1 MTSST
6 SSSSAFPLRRA
17 VLLGA
22 VFLVANCGLVYEL
35 LAGTISSYLVGSAV
49 FQFSIV
55 VGVFMAAMGL
65 GAYLSR
71 FIETDLFDAFVT
83 VELVTGV
90 VGGFSALVLYLAFL
104 YLDHYTLALYGVCVL
119 IGTFVGMEIPLVLRL
134 LEDRLDLK
142 VNVSAVLGLD
152 YVGALTAS
160 IAFPLLFLP
169 WFGQLATAFF
179 FGLLNVTVALVCCW
193 AFRHELVR
201 PRRTATA
208 AAVAAVLLLA
218 GLSGSTRLVSFF
230 ETQLYRDTI
239 LLSRNS
245 SYQRVVM
252 TQWRD
257 DLRLYLDGNLQFST
271 RDEHRYHETLVHT
284 VMGFPGR
291 REQVLV
297 LGGGDGMA
305 AREVLKYD
313 DVERIDLVE
322 LDPMITEMFTERA
335 PLRELNDGALTDPR
349 VHVHNGDAME
359 YLESL
364 PTDRVYDRVII
375 DFPDPNNPSLGKLYT
390 AEFYRLLVRHL
401 AGDGYVITQAT
412 AAFQTPRSFRCIQE
426 TLADTEH
433 PRRRGETISTAP
445 LHAFVP
451 SLGDWGFVLASPG
464 PIRRSQWERRVETEY
479 LTAEQFQSHFVFP
492 EDMRPAPVDINHLDN
507 QVLVQY
513 YEQDWRKTRR

>member
-1 MTSST
+1 MSQSKSPSSQ
-6 SSSSAFPLRRA
+6 FPFRRA

-65 GAYLSR
+65 GAFLSR
-71 FIETDLFDAFVT
+71 YIERDLFDAFVT

-90 VGGFSALVLYLAFL
+90 AGGFSALILYVVFL
-104 YLDHYTLALYGVCVL
+104 YLDHYTLALYGICVL

-142 VNVSAVLGLD
+142 VNVSAVMGLD

-160 IAFPLLFLP
+160 IGFPLVFLP

-179 FGLLNVTVALVCCW
+179 FGLLNVAVAGLCCYV
-193 AFRHELVR
+193 FRDQLRR
-201 PRRTATA
+201 PRRTAA
-208 AAVAAVLLLA
+208 ACGVAGVLLLG
-218 GLSGSTRLVSFF
+218 GLVGSHQLVSVF
-230 ETQLYRDTI
+230 ESKLYRDSI
-239 LLSRNS
+239 LLSRTS
-245 SYQRVVM
+245 AHQRIVM
-252 TQWRD
+252 TRWRD
-257 DLRLYLDGNLQFST
+257 DVRLYLDGNLQFST
-271 RDEHRYHETLVHT
+271 RDEHRYHETLVHSA
-284 VMGFPGR
+284 MGFPGR
-291 REQVLV
+291 REEVLI

-305 AREVLKYD
+305 AREVLKYE

-322 LDPMITEMFTERA
+322 LDATITEMFSRRPE
-335 PLRELNDGALTDPR
+335 LREMNDGALLDER
-349 VHVHNGDAME
+349 VHVHNRDGME

-390 AEFYRLLVRHL
+390 QEFYRLLARHL
-401 AGDGYVITQAT
+401 SGGGFLITQAT
-412 AAFQTPRSFRCIQE
+412 AAYQTPHSFWCIEKTIDE
-426 TLADTEH
+426 TSH
-433 PRRRGETISTAP
+433 RRRRGGTLRTAP

-464 PIRRSQWERRVETEY
+464 PIPKKRWRRSVDTEY
-479 LTAEQFQSHFVFP
+479 LSAEQFRTQFVFP
-492 EDMRPAPVDINHLDN
+492 RDMRPPEIEVNHLDN
-507 QVLVQY
+507 QVLVRY
-513 YEQDWRKTRR
+513 YERDWQQSNL